1 MSKRFNEEIKLTWES
16 WGWFLLTEA
25 LFYSMFELFSSA
37 LMLSPLITEIFSCYR
52 PSETCRIG
60 WIWSAN
66 GNGMGLNHYFQ
77 FTFGRQGSDKKFT
90 PKFLLH
96 QKKTSWNF
104 IPSGLFFLKNVNIF
118 INVNILTNYS
128 CSRGSMSHREF
139 DLSANQHV
147 TQLEL
152 RKNQS
157 SNRVQIRLK
166 SRETVKPEKL
176 KN

>member
-1 MSKRFNEEIKLTWES
+1 MLT
-16 WGWFLLTEA
+16 F
-25 LFYSMFELFSSA
+25 
-37 LMLSPLITEIFSCYR
+37 
-52 PSETCRIG
+52 
-60 WIWSAN
+60 
-66 GNGMGLNHYFQ
+66 
-77 FTFGRQGSDKKFT
+77 
-90 PKFLLH
+90 
-96 QKKTSWNF
+96 
-104 IPSGLFFLKNVNIF
+104 F

-166 SRETVKPEKL
+166 K
-176 KN
+176 